1 MNILAILSVIVLVL
15 VIYVI
20 LIYNKFITKN
30 NLCEEGWS
38 GINVQLKRRY
48 DLIPNLV
55 STVKGYSKHESDVL
69 TNVIELR
76 NKAMGATNIEDKNNF
91 ENQLSLGLKNLFALS
106 ESYPDLKA
114 SQNFLSLQSSLME
127 IEDNIQNARRYYNAT
142 VRDFNTLI
150 QAFPSNIIASK
161 FNFKQKQYF
170 ELESNLEK
178 SNPKVEF

>member
-76 NKAMGATNIEDKNNF
+76 NKAMGATNVEDKNNF
-91 ENQLSLGLKNLFALS
+91 ENQLSLGLKNLFGVS
-106 ESYPDLKA
+106 
-114 SQNFLSLQSSLME
+114 
-127 IEDNIQNARRYYNAT
+127 
-142 VRDFNTLI
+142 LI
-150 QAFPSNIIASK
+150 QI
-161 FNFKQKQYF
+161 
-170 ELESNLEK
+170 
-178 SNPKVEF
+178 

>member
-1 MNILAILSVIVLVL
+1 MCQSAFFK
-15 VIYVI
+15 
-20 LIYNKFITKN
+20 KFIEADENEKN
-30 NLCEEGWS
+30 TEEFQKAVKACEKA
-38 GINVQLKRRY
+38 GIMVWFCGDYRGASF
-48 DLIPNLV
+48 IPN
-55 STVKGYSKHESDVL
+55 S
-69 TNVIELR
+69 
-76 NKAMGATNIEDKNNF
+76 DKNNF

-142 VRDFNTLI
+142 VRDFNTLV

-170 ELESNLEK
+170 ELESKIEK